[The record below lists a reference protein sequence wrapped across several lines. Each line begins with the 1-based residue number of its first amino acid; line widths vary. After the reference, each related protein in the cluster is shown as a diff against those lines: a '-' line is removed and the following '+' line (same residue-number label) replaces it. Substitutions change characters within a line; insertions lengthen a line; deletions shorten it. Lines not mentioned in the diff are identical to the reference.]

1 MAFTL
6 DFSRR
11 TAGAAIERDLKWI
24 RKHRRTE
31 RLRIQRAID
40 RSIMVR
46 AFYDIL
52 MWVLCWCAVVWMMIA
67 ILLGGQRN

>member
-11 TAGAAIERDLKWI
+11 TDGSAIERDLKWI

-67 ILLGGQRN
+67 ILAG